1 MAPSVPGSGALASS
15 AGPAG
20 RGCAVDP
27 GGPVGICDPDGSGG
41 IVGSSGGLLENAG
54 GSVVG
59 VGGGPGAVGLLD
71 GAGGEAAGPGV
82 AAPDGLAGPSSA
94 RSTRYGDRQD
104 RCSRNQ
110 RHDHPAGPAV
120 HPGSLC
126 RPVAVHHPPLVRV
139 HALVARARG
148 RVAGMTPPPDAGAA
162 PPPAA
167 REPSSST
174 PPTRWARSVPGSR
187 SRTRRWCTWTGT
199 RWDGCR

>member
-41 IVGSSGGLLENAG
+41 IVGSSGGLLENTG

-59 VGGGPGAVGLLD
+59 VGDGPGAVGLLD

-94 RSTRYGDRQD
+94 AAPGTGIARIAAAATSDTIILPAR
-104 RCSRNQ
+104 RCTQ
-110 RHDHPAGPAV
+110 AV
-120 HPGSLC
+120 CAVRSLC
-126 RPVAVHHPPLVRV
+126 TILPSSEFTPWSLA
-139 HALVARARG
+139 
-148 RVAGMTPPPDAGAA
+148 RVAGW
-162 PPPAA
+162 PA
-167 REPSSST
+167 
-174 PPTRWARSVPGSR
+174 
-187 SRTRRWCTWTGT
+187 
-199 RWDGCR
+199 